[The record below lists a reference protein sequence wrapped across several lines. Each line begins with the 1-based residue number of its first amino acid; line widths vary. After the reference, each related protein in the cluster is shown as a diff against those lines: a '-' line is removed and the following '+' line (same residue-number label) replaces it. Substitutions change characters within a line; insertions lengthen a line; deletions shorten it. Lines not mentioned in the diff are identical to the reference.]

1 MQSASRFDM
10 LTTPFRPYADTRVQE
25 SLPSILARASNGDPD
40 ARNRLFEL
48 LYADLHRRAHA
59 ELLHHARNTLSTTA
73 LVHEAYIKLFDKP
86 LAVESRAHFFRLA
99 ARVMRQVLIDHVRGR
114 ERIKRGGD
122 VVAITLSDNIDRT
135 ATDQLP
141 LIALD
146 QALDRLQAFDAKLAE
161 LTELHVFAGLEF
173 VEIAQLLDTSERGV
187 YRDWR
192 MARVFLRKAMA
203 GGDA

>member
-1 MQSASRFDM
+1 MQEP
-10 LTTPFRPYADTRVQE
+10 LTR
-25 SLPSILARASNGDPD
+25 ILAQASDGDPE

-59 ELLHHARNTLSTTA
+59 ELLNHARNTLSTTA
-73 LVHEAYIKLFDKP
+73 LVHETYIKLFDKP
-86 LAVESRAHFFRLA
+86 LNVESRAHFFRLA
-99 ARVMRQVLIDHVRGR
+99 ARVMRQVLIDHVRTR
-114 ERIKRGGD
+114 KRIKRGGD
-122 VVAITLSDNIDRT
+122 AMTITSLDDADR
-135 ATDQLP
+135 AGTDQFP

-146 QALDRLQAFDAKLAE
+146 RALDQLQTFDAGLAE

-173 VEIAQLLDTSERGV
+173 AEIAQMLNSSERSI

-203 GGDA
+203 AGSG